1 MTETTDTFAPAS
13 RTARIRRLLTL
24 LLLTAALVAAVAA
37 ANTTADSGWWP
48 KTGDAFTTPTAPG
61 VLAPVTVRPESAA
74 CGVGLD
80 RASCIHPTTPTPA
93 SASGSSTGA
102 GAETGPVLAAPITP
116 SVWTTALLLLP
127 VAAGLT
133 VVGRTRTGA
142 PSRGRKEAR

>member
-1 MTETTDTFAPAS
+1 MTQTTDTFAPAS

-48 KTGDAFTTPTAPG
+48 KTGDAFTTPTAHG
-61 VLAPVTVRPESAA
+61 VTTPTSGRPSSAA

-80 RASCIHPTTPTPA
+80 RASCLHPTTPTPTP
-93 SASGSSTGA
+93 ASGP
-102 GAETGPVLAAPITP
+102 ELAAPMTP

-133 VVGRTRTGA
+133 VVARTRTGT
-142 PSRGRKEAR
+142 GTGMGARDRRTAR